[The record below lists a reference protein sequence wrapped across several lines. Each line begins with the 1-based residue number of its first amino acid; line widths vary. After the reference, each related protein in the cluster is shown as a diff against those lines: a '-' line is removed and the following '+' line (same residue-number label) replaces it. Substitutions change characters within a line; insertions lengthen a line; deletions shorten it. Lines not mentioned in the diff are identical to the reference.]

1 MAGLYSI
8 QYSGQTGVGA
18 GALYVG
24 NGVIA
29 GFDTYGGRYQGTYKD
44 NGDYIIGSI
53 NLSLPGGG
61 ALVTG
66 DQLPAGASIQIAV
79 EWPADLGNGAPMQLN
94 VGERT
99 VEVALVKMADVP

>member
-29 GFDTYGGRYQGTYKD
+29 GFDMYGGRYQGSYKD
-44 NGDYIIGSI
+44 NGDYINGSM

-66 DQLPAGASIQIAV
+66 DQLPAGASILSRI
-79 EWPADLGNGAPMQLN
+79 P
-94 VGERT
+94 RSSR
-99 VEVALVKMADVP
+99 

>member
-29 GFDTYGGRYQGTYKD
+29 GFDMYGGRYQGTYKD
-44 NGDYIIGSI
+44 NGDYINGSI

-61 ALVTG
+61 VLVTG
-66 DQLPAGASIQIAV
+66 DQLPAGASIQIPV
-79 EWPADLGNGAPMQLN
+79 EWPADLGNGTPMQLK

-99 VEVALVKMADVP
+99 VQVVLVKKADVP